1 MDYTFTSERLGFR
14 AWQKSDYKPFSELNA
29 SLVVME
35 YFPSTLSEAETM
47 AMIDRINNHFENHGF
62 GYWAVDE
69 LETKNFIG
77 FIGFG
82 QPRFESFF
90 TPCVEIGWRLS
101 QEFWSKGYATEG
113 AKACLKY
120 GFETLD
126 LDKIYSLTATINQR
140 SEGVMKKIGM
150 KKIGEFDH
158 PIIPNHKLTRH
169 VIYLIKN
176 PSNHE

>member
-1 MDYTFTSERLGFR
+1 MNYIFTSERLGFR
-14 AWQKSDYKPFSELNA
+14 AWQESDHKPFSELNA
-29 SLVVME
+29 SPAVME
-35 YFPSTLSEAETM
+35 YFPSILSEAETM
-47 AMIDRINNHFENHGF
+47 AMIDRINKHFENYGF

-90 TPCVEIGWRLS
+90 TPCIEIGWRLS
-101 QEFWSKGYATEG
+101 QQFWGKGYATEG

-120 GFETLD
+120 GFEILA
-126 LDKIYSLTATINQR
+126 LDKIYSFTATINQR

-150 KKIGEFDH
+150 EKIGEFNH
-158 PIIPNHKLTRH
+158 PIIPNHKLTQH